1 MPTVAMFQ
9 SILDDLAADFVKRLS
24 LRINAIDDDA
34 VTLTM
39 PVGADLVHG
48 GGVLCGQ
55 AILAAADTAML
66 VAMIARLDGFKPMT
80 TVQLQ
85 ASFLRAVP
93 QGSAPLRVVARV
105 LRLGKTLS
113 YGEVEFIAADDRI
126 AAHATTTYSL
136 L

>member
-1 MPTVAMFQ
+1 MPTVAMLQ

-85 ASFLRAVP
+85 ASFLRPVP

-105 LRLGKTLS
+105 L
-113 YGEVEFIAADDRI
+113 
-126 AAHATTTYSL
+126 
-136 L
+136 